1 MLSPKAEK
9 IIDRYFNLP
18 FDGASGIRC
27 PYYNNSR
34 RGQRG
39 QLRALI
45 GKGAPEEIVEEAK
58 IISIQYHHGLFDKD
72 GHCCIHGEHN
82 EAQKTESIRKFLI
95 DHDLG
100 VDCSGF
106 AAQVLLAH
114 FKENNG
120 VDIGRRFYFWPVNK
134 FVRWIIAKLRPVEN
148 MSVRVFAKEKNSEKI
163 FDGRDPIDA
172 AKIEPGDIVIMLE
185 TGPNKKRN
193 HIILFTD
200 IAVGALQYV
209 SARAWSSEGKYGH
222 GVERGI
228 IRITKPGGNLLEQ
241 TWEESGKSN
250 EANETYLE
258 AKNAAVLEI
267 RRVKI

>member
-9 IIDRYFNLP
+9 IIEEYFNLP
-18 FDGASGIRC
+18 FDGAAGIRC

-72 GHCCIHGEHN
+72 GHCCIHGDHGDG
-82 EAQKTESIRKFLI
+82 QKAESIRRFLI

-106 AAQVLLAH
+106 AAQVLSAY
-114 FKENNG
+114 FKETKG
-120 VDIGRRFYFWPVNK
+120 VDIGRRFQFWPRK
-134 FVRWIIAKLRPVEN
+134 YFFRWLIAKLRPIEN
-148 MSVRVFAKEKNSEKI
+148 MSVRVFAKNVNSEKI
-163 FDGRDPIDA
+163 FDGRGAIDT
-172 AKIEPGDIVIMLE
+172 AKILPGDIVVMLE

-200 IAVGALQYV
+200 ITAGVLQYV

-222 GVERGI
+222 GVARGI
-228 IRITKPGGNLLEQ
+228 IRMTKPGGNLLEQ
-241 TWEESGKSN
+241 TWEESGKTN

-258 AKNAAVLEI
+258 AKNAVVLEI
-267 RRVKI
+267 RRLKI

>member
-9 IIDRYFNLP
+9 LIEMYFNLP
-18 FDGASGIRC
+18 FNGVPGVRC

-45 GKGAPEEIVEEAK
+45 GKGTPREIVEEAK
-58 IISIQYHHGLFDKD
+58 IISVQYHHGLFDKD
-72 GHCCIHGEHN
+72 GHCCIHGGH
-82 EAQKTESIRKFLI
+82 ADSQKAEDIRKFLI

-106 AAQVLLAH
+106 AAQVLLEH
-114 FKENNG
+114 FREKSG
-120 VDIGRRFYFWPVNK
+120 VDIGRRFHFWPAGN
-134 FVRWIIAKLRPVEN
+134 FFRWFIAKLRPVEN
-148 MSVRVFAKEKNSEKI
+148 MSVRVFAKNENTEKI
-163 FDGRDPIDA
+163 FDGREAFDC
-172 AKIEPGDIVIMLE
+172 AKIQPGDIVVMLE

-193 HIILFTD
+193 HIILITD
-200 IAVGALQYV
+200 SAEGALKYA

-241 TWEESGKSN
+241 TWEEAGKTN
-250 EANETYLE
+250 EQNETYLE
-258 AKNAAVLEI
+258 ARNASVLEI
-267 RRVKI
+267 RRVKK